1 MKEDKKSFVS
11 RHMMWQLWRKHE
23 TVIWYLGGQAKYSL
37 LNLFYEGG
45 HIKPTATTM
54 EQMSGECF
62 GNVSAKNMINVH
74 LKSCALNKNKNVKLS
89 FQIFEDTSHITNRT
103 CRWKALSPWPWYKLK
118 GRHETIANQ
127 INSIT
132 FVTINGRWDFFPINY
147 LSFESS

>member
-11 RHMMWQLWRKHE
+11 WHIMWQLWRKHE

-74 LKSCALNKNKNVKLS
+74 LKSCALHKNENVELS
-89 FQIFEDTSHITNRT
+89 FQICEDTSHIINRT
-103 CRWKALSPWPWYKLK
+103 WGWKTLSSWYKLK
-118 GRHETIANQ
+118 ARCETIANRMNTIIYQ
-127 INSIT
+127 IANQ
-132 FVTINGRWDFFPINY
+132 V
-147 LSFESS
+147 